1 MEDVMKSLQTFFSY
15 LDKHNLKWHDN
26 VQKAAK
32 PLSGLCN
39 QSEQLRLV
47 KMYEDAEDSE
57 LPNIK
62 SRLISKI
69 KLGLE
74 EELSILKNIL
84 KECQACNRELK
95 QKLVAVER
103 KCETVE
109 TLALLRGTATH
120 PAPCLMLEWAQDAWR
135 IYHTFY
141 FQISGALR
149 CLNYEDEDSVLRF
162 QKAFEE
168 DAGMKCHIQSCTGD
182 DAVDLYPVEAQFECW
197 PGHRL
202 S

>member
-1 MEDVMKSLQTFFSY
+1 MEHVMKSLQTFFSY
-15 LDKHNLKWHDN
+15 LDKHNLKWHDGI
-26 VQKAAK
+26 QKATK
-32 PLSGLCN
+32 PLNALCN
-39 QSEQLRLV
+39 LSEQLILV
-47 KMYEDAEDSE
+47 KLYEDIEDNE

-74 EELSILKNIL
+74 EELSLLKNIL
-84 KECQACNRELK
+84 KECEACNKELK
-95 QKLVAVER
+95 RKLVAVEQ
-103 KCETVE
+103 KCEAVE
-109 TLALLRGTATH
+109 TPAMLRGTATH
-120 PAPCLMLEWAQDAWR
+120 PAPCLMLEWAQDVWR

-162 QKAFEE
+162 RKAFEE
-168 DAGMKCHIQSCTGD
+168 DAKMKYHIQRISAYTKFF
-182 DAVDLYPVEAQFECW
+182 VE
-197 PGHRL
+197 G